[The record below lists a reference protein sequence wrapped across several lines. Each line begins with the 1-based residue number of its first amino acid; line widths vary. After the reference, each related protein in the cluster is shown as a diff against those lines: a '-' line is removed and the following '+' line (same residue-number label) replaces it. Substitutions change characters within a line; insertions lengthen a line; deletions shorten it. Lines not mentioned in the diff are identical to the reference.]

1 MICDSITDKRDVLQ
15 RSIEPLASLAAEDD
29 DDRGAGCFP
38 QIDKASPD
46 KLLMGDFKPGRSRG
60 DTLMFMAS
68 PFTRR
73 RAIQICVNCP
83 QVHCDNKV
91 SVTPPCQG

>member
-15 RSIEPLASLAAEDD
+15 RSIEPLASLAAVEDD
-29 DDRGAGCFP
+29 IGAGCFP

-68 PFTRR
+68 PFTSR
-73 RAIQICVNCP
+73 RALQICVSCP
-83 QVHCDNKV
+83 QVHCVNKV
-91 SVTPPCQG
+91 SDTPPYLG

>member
-15 RSIEPLASLAAEDD
+15 RSIDPLASFAAELEDTAAD
-29 DDRGAGCFP
+29 CFP

-68 PFTRR
+68 PFTCR
-73 RAIQICVNCP
+73 RAVQICVICP
-83 QVHCDNKV
+83 F
-91 SVTPPCQG
+91 G